1 MRNEK
6 RKIAGRVVSALVGLA
21 SVTTACNLPGS
32 QDPEARIAK
41 LEAEL
46 QEARAEATAEAS
58 GATAPADGAEPVPSM
73 TESFEGETNAFELG
87 SGASVRDGA
96 LFLGPYEECANDLAN
111 FDQPV
116 GCMVVCE
123 SCGRSLSDYHLKVA
137 FTFEDGLSD
146 REFGVILR
154 LVDQNVD
161 GLLDRE
167 DYLLALGFNVFEN
180 GWRVYLH
187 EPDLLDPW
195 REISSGQAGF
205 LQAGRMNEL
214 EVTVTQGGRLMEI
227 GLNQRSLDTLTG
239 GDADPGQRV
248 VTPWS
253 DTGAVGLIGLGRG
266 VQARF
271 DNFVLEASP

>member
-1 MRNEK
+1 MTTKK
-6 RKIAGRVVSALVGLA
+6 RKIPGRLLALAGLA
-21 SVTTACNLPGS
+21 SVAMACNLPGS
-32 QDPEARIAK
+32 QDPEARIAR

-58 GATAPADGAEPVPSM
+58 NATAPSEDSEPVPVVV
-73 TESFEGETNAFELG
+73 ESFEGETNTFRLG
-87 SGASVRDGA
+87 DGGSVHGGA
-96 LFLGPYEECANDLAN
+96 LFIGPYEECANDLAN

-123 SCGRSLSDYHLKVA
+123 SCGSSLSDYHLRVG

-161 GLLDRE
+161 GLLDRD

-180 GWRVYLH
+180 AWRVYLH
-187 EPDLLDPW
+187 EPDLLEPW
-195 REISSGQAGF
+195 REVSSGQAGF

-214 EVTVTQGGRLMEI
+214 EVTVTQGGRLMQI
-227 GLNQRSLDTLTG
+227 DLNQRSLDTLTG
-239 GDADPGQRV
+239 GDAEPGQRL
-248 VTPWS
+248 VTPWI
-253 DTGAVGLIGLGRG
+253 DAGEVGMIGLGRG

-271 DNFVLEASP
+271 DDFSLEASP

>member
-1 MRNEK
+1 MTIKE
-6 RKIAGRVVSALVGLA
+6 RKILRIVAALAGLA
-21 SVTTACNLPGS
+21 SVAIACNLPGS
-32 QDPEARIAK
+32 QDPAARIAE
-41 LEAEL
+41 LEAQL
-46 QEARAEATAEAS
+46 QNARAEATAETS
-58 GATAPADGAEPVPSM
+58 NATAPAEGAEQAPLVA
-73 TESFEGETNAFELG
+73 ESFEGETDAFRLG
-87 SGASVRDGA
+87 DGASLRDGA

-123 SCGRSLSDYHLKVA
+123 SCARSLSDYHLRVG

-161 GLLDRE
+161 GRLDRE

-180 GWRVYLH
+180 AWRVYLH
-187 EPDLLDPW
+187 EPDLLEPW
-195 REISSGQAGF
+195 REVSSGQAGF

-214 EVTVTQGGRLMEI
+214 EVTVTQGGQLMEI
-227 GLNQRSLDTLTG
+227 GLNQRSLDVLTG
-239 GDADPGQRV
+239 GEVDPGQRLV
-248 VTPWS
+248 SPWF
-253 DTGAVGLIGLGRG
+253 DAGEVGLIALGRG

-271 DNFVLEASP
+271 DDFNLEASP

>member
-1 MRNEK
+1 MTVEK
-6 RKIAGRVVSALVGLA
+6 RKISGRVVAALAGLA
-21 SVTTACNLPGS
+21 SVAIACNLPGS
-32 QDPEARIAK
+32 QDPEERIAA

-46 QEARAEATAEAS
+46 REARAEATAETS
-58 GATAPADGAEPVPSM
+58 DATAPAEGAEPVPLVA
-73 TESFEGETNAFELG
+73 ESFEGETSAFRLG
-87 SGASVRDGA
+87 DGASLRDGA

-116 GCMVVCE
+116 GCMVACE
-123 SCGRSLSDYHLKVA
+123 SCGRSLSDYHLRVG

-154 LVDQNVD
+154 LVDQNLD

-180 GWRVYLH
+180 AWRVYLH
-187 EPDLLDPW
+187 EQDKLEPW
-195 REISSGQAGF
+195 REVSSGQAGF

-214 EVTVTQGGRLMEI
+214 EVTVTEGGRLMEI
-227 GLNQRSLDTLTG
+227 GLNQRFLDTLTG
-239 GDADPGQRV
+239 GDANPGQRL
-248 VTPWS
+248 VTPWF
-253 DTGAVGLIGLGRG
+253 DAGEVGLIALGRG

-271 DNFVLEASP
+271 DDFSLEPSS